1 MVSGCLNETVRYFT
15 SPLLEHGFFVLTF
28 LQVHD
33 NTRDVRNTKPFLC
46 GKCPRTFKTK
56 TKLESH
62 ARVEHTEPGE
72 RPYSCEICNKRFAG
86 RSTVIY
92 HRRAHTGERPHGCS
106 TCGKKFMR
114 PDALRQHMMCHTG
127 ERRHQCSVCNRKFAT
142 RSTLNKHVQS
152 HKETTEKETSFS
164 CDVCHKVFQ
173 SETQLTLHSRVHNS
187 CRPLRCP
194 VCHKS
199 FRYQDSLTKH
209 LNIHTVT
216 QDDTPNSELSC
227 VYSFQVCGQTFELN
241 SHTKETEDHGYRNVS
256 LIHSTD
262 KDIVQHSLQEY
273 GVSPA
278 AVNGNVC
285 MRDVN
290 KATVT
295 APQRRPYSIT
305 IDGNLCCNTDA
316 QNANVL
322 PEVGN
327 IDSSTD
333 LPTPLT
339 SLHPLSHPHHGLD
352 LHSVISLTSSH
363 IHEQETH
370 HHIEMVGNPPVPYT
384 EPLFVDNCS
393 QISQEHSKQKVVQ
406 DSGRVYSKVET

>member
-1 MVSGCLNETVRYFT
+1 M
-15 SPLLEHGFFVLTF
+15 EHI
-28 LQVHD
+28 
-33 NTRDVRNTKPFLC
+33 
-46 GKCPRTFKTK
+46 
-56 TKLESH
+56 
-62 ARVEHTEPGE
+62 EPGE

-127 ERRHQCSVCNRKFAT
+127 ERRHQCSVCSRKFAT
-142 RSTLNKHVQS
+142 KSTLNKHVQS

-209 LNIHTVT
+209 LNVHTVA
-216 QDDTPNSELSC
+216 QDDAPNSELSC

-241 SHTKETEDHGYRNVS
+241 SHTKETEDPGYRNVN
-256 LIHSTD
+256 LIHNTD

-273 GVSPA
+273 SISPT
-278 AVNGNVC
+278 AVNSSIC
-285 MRDVN
+285 IRDVN

-316 QNANVL
+316 QSTNIL

-333 LPTPLT
+333 LPNPLT

-363 IHEQETH
+363 VHEQETH

-393 QISQEHSKQKVVQ
+393 QISQENSKQKMVQ